1 MKPTVPETGK
11 VIKLDR
17 DMAVVLLQGGES
29 CKGCGAAAIGLC
41 KASGLTATL
50 AVKNTKHAVPGDT
63 VTVALDKSIQR
74 RGFLLAYGIPIVS
87 FIAGS
92 ILGYV
97 MGKELSIPSLEVIT
111 GFASLVASVAWS
123 LRELRKLDKSSS
135 MMIKEIVA
143 RDSFGL
149 EQETSSA
156 GS

>member
-1 MKPTVPETGK
+1 MKPTVPETGM

-41 KASGLTATL
+41 KSSGMTATL
-50 AVKNTKHAVPGDT
+50 TVRNTKHAIPGDT
-63 VTVALDKSIQR
+63 VTVALDRGIQR
-74 RGFLLAYGIPIVS
+74 RGFLLAYGIPIIC
-87 FIAGS
+87 FFGGS
-92 ILGYV
+92 LLGYV
-97 MGKELSIPSLEVIT
+97 IGKEYSIPSLEVIT
-111 GFASLVASVAWS
+111 GFASLLSSAAWS
-123 LRELRKLDKSSS
+123 LRKLRKLDKSSS

-149 EQETSSA
+149 EQETSSV